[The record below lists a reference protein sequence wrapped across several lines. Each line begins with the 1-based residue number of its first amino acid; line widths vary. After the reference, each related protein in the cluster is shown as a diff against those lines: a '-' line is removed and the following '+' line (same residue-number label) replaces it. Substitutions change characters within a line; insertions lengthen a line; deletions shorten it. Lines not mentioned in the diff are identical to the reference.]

1 MDPHNPVDPDDVL
14 PQEAAGKQ
22 SQNRSDTE
30 PAADTQPAALAP
42 KRPMADPEGDDSGA
56 PDRELIDDLEA
67 VDSDPRALPS
77 ATEARESNLGS
88 NSSDGADLGPNDATP
103 EPPAAFFDSTPAATT
118 DDASL
123 DAEQGAAVE
132 PVNAPPLDLIQPPGN
147 RSSDSSAELAAPQ
160 GAWPESNAEVPA
172 VGTPASQPS
181 FDLGNAGARAATAPM
196 DSIAD
201 YVGPLVEPN
210 ASHERK
216 FDDGG
221 KHGHG
226 SIADVTHTPSDP
238 QPETAP
244 VKQKEDANL
253 RAEIDR
259 FIESFNDY
267 SSRTRAL
274 LSPAPDGGPPMARP
288 IVLVSLAEE
297 QMQGIT
303 NEALAESGSRLA
315 KTAAEVA
322 EDKVNEAFWL
332 RDCEMRALYRGR

>member
-1 MDPHNPVDPDDVL
+1 
-14 PQEAAGKQ
+14 
-22 SQNRSDTE
+22 
-30 PAADTQPAALAP
+30 
-42 KRPMADPEGDDSGA
+42 
-56 PDRELIDDLEA
+56 
-67 VDSDPRALPS
+67 
-77 ATEARESNLGS
+77 
-88 NSSDGADLGPNDATP
+88 
-103 EPPAAFFDSTPAATT
+103 
-118 DDASL
+118 
-123 DAEQGAAVE
+123 
-132 PVNAPPLDLIQPPGN
+132 
-147 RSSDSSAELAAPQ
+147 
-160 GAWPESNAEVPA
+160 
-172 VGTPASQPS
+172 
-181 FDLGNAGARAATAPM
+181 M

-201 YVGPLVEPN
+201 YVRPVADPN

-226 SIADVTHTPSDP
+226 SIADVKNDRSDP
-238 QPETAP
+238 QPEPAR
-244 VKQKEDANL
+244 VEQNGNANF
-253 RAEIDR
+253 RAELEALLDK
-259 FIESFNDY
+259 FNDY

-274 LSPAPDGGPPMARP
+274 LSPASDGGPPMARP